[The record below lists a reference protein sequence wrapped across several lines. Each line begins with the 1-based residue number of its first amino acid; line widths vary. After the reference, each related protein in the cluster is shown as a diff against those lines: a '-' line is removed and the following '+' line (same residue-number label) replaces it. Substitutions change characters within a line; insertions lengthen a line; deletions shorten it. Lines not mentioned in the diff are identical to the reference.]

1 MKCRHIRDAHIL
13 FLLVEQY
20 CNYTYIFSNRD
31 ILICFYDAKNYHEN
45 FYVKPIYKSKQL
57 KQS

>member
-1 MKCRHIRDAHIL
+1 MEYRHIRDAYIL

-31 ILICFYDAKNYHEN
+31 ILICFYDAKIYLEN
-45 FYVKPIYKSKQL
+45 IYIKPLYKSKQI

>member
-1 MKCRHIRDAHIL
+1 MEYRHSRDAHIL

-31 ILICFYDAKNYHEN
+31 ILICFYDAKNYLEN
-45 FYVKPIYKSKQL
+45 IYVKFIY
-57 KQS
+57 